1 MAAKKK
7 ESQASKVEAAIDKD
21 IQVES
26 KLLTIMSIS
35 ELLLLSDKD
44 KQAFRDAGGTTTEK

>member
-7 ESQASKVEAAIDKD
+7 ESQASKVEAAIDKET
-21 IQVES
+21 QVES

-35 ELLLLSDKD
+35 ELSLLSDKD
-44 KQAFRDAGGTTTEK
+44 KQAFRNAGGTTTEN